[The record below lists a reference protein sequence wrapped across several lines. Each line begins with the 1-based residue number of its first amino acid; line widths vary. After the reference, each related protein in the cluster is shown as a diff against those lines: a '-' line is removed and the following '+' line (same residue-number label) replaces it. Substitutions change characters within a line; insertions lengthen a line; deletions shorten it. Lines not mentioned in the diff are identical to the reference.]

1 MCFQSRAVVPLWAA
15 VAAASLHQE
24 TSEPRGHKL
33 SLETGARAL
42 LLCSAELSHESLGRS
57 PHLSEPQF
65 SLR

>member
-1 MCFQSRAVVPLWAA
+1 MCFQSRAVAPLWAA
-15 VAAASLHQE
+15 VRAASLHQE
-24 TSEPRGHKL
+24 VSEPRGHKL

-42 LLCSAELSHESLGRS
+42 LLRCAELSHQSLDRS